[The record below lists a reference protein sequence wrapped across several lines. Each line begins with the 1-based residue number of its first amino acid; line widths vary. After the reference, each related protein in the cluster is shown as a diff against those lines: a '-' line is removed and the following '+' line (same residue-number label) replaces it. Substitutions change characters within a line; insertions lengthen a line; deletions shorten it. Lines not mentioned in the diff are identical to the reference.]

1 VKYQYDECS
10 GHGVLQQQHDHS
22 CMTMTLASHILLF
35 PCTGDSKNESNVA
48 RCHVM
53 NVVCKM
59 KSGIRGDLWVA
70 QAIETEGDSKYKFL
84 FSDDTGKQERGGVYE
99 EYMFKLLERV
109 QAQHSEYILAG
120 LDVRAA

>member
-1 VKYQYDECS
+1 
-10 GHGVLQQQHDHS
+10 
-22 CMTMTLASHILLF
+22 
-35 PCTGDSKNESNVA
+35 
-48 RCHVM
+48 M